1 VTYWSVLRRQHVFRV
16 LFGSWVGRLAMA
28 MAAVAIPLALRDAG
42 ADYVFIGL
50 VSGAFALSSAIS
62 SPVIGRV
69 VDRVG
74 QVRVLVP
81 TGLLAATGFVTIAL
95 APANHAVV
103 LIGAV
108 LAGALTPPLEPCLR
122 VLWPGLVAEDELEK
136 AYAVDS
142 AAQELVFVFGPLV
155 VSLCLA
161 VFAPASALWAQAL
174 LTLAGVATFATAA
187 PARRWAPEKT
197 EHRHW
202 LGPLRHRGLTILL
215 LAPVGTGVA
224 IGTLNVLVVSYA
236 ERFEVFGGAPMLL
249 ALNAFAALAGA
260 LIYGMIRWTIQP
272 RTRIV
277 FFAAGLLVGYGMLA
291 TVPTPLPM
299 AGLML
304 LTGFFLA
311 PMLAALFGLISD
323 LAPRGTVTEAFAWLV
338 TLFAAGTSLGAAV
351 VGPVLDR
358 GELHLAAAHAGAGAL
373 FCLAVLGA
381 GYRLFVPAGQPV
393 AAD

>member
-1 VTYWSVLRRQHVFRV
+1 MTYWSILRRQHVFRV

-50 VSGAFALSSAIS
+50 VAGSFAIS
-62 SPVIGRV
+62 AAIGSPIIGRI

-81 TGLLAATGFVTIAL
+81 TGLLAAAGFVLIAV
-95 APANHAVV
+95 APSNHALV
-103 LIGAV
+103 LTGAV

-122 VLWPGLVAEDELEK
+122 VLWPGLVGDDELEK

-161 VFAPASALWAQAL
+161 VFAPVSALWAQAL
-174 LTLAGVATFATAA
+174 LTVVGVAMFATAS
-187 PARRWAPEKT
+187 PARRWTPEKV
-197 EHRHW
+197 ENRHW
-202 LGPLRHRGLTILL
+202 LGPLRHRGLMLLL
-215 LAPVGTGVA
+215 LAPIGMGVA

-249 ALNAFAALAGA
+249 TLNALASLVGV
-260 LIYGMIRWTIQP
+260 LIYGLIPWKIQP

-277 FFAAGLLVGYGMLA
+277 YFSVGLLVGYGLLA
-291 TVPTPLPM
+291 TVPSPLGM

-311 PMLAALFGLISD
+311 PMLAALFGLIGD

-338 TLFAAGTSLGAAV
+338 TLFAAGSSLGAAV

-358 GELHLAAAHAGAGAL
+358 DNLNLAAAHAGVGAL
-373 FCLAVLGA
+373 FCLLMVSV
-381 GYRLFVPAGQPV
+381 GYRMFVPAKET
-393 AAD
+393 ALA

>member
-1 VTYWSVLRRQHVFRV
+1 MTYWSILRRQHVFRV

-28 MAAVAIPLALRDAG
+28 MAAVAIPLALRDAK
-42 ADYVFIGL
+42 ADYLFIGL
-50 VSGAFALSSAIS
+50 VSGSFAIAGAVG
-62 SPVIGRV
+62 SPIIGRI

-81 TGLLAATGFVTIAL
+81 TGVLAAAGFITIAL
-95 APANHAVV
+95 TPGNHALV
-103 LIGAV
+103 LTGAI

-122 VLWPGLVAEDELEK
+122 VLWPGMVADNELEK

-155 VSLCLA
+155 VTLCLA
-161 VFAPASALWAQAL
+161 VFTPVSALWAQAL
-174 LTLAGVATFATAA
+174 LTLVGVATFATAQ
-187 PARRWAPEKT
+187 PARRWTPEKVD
-197 EHRHW
+197 HRHW
-202 LGPLRHRGLTILL
+202 LGPLRHRGLTLLL

-236 ERFEVFGGAPMLL
+236 ERFHVVGGAPILL
-249 ALNAFAALAGA
+249 TLNSFASLVGV
-260 LIYGMIRWTIQP
+260 LVYGMIPWRIQP

-277 FFAAGLLVGYGMLA
+277 LFAVGLVVGYGMLA
-291 TVPTPLPM
+291 TVPSPLLM

-311 PMLAALFGLISD
+311 PMLATLFGLISD

-338 TLFAAGTSLGAAV
+338 TLFAAGSSLGAGL
-351 VGPVLDR
+351 VGPVLDT
-358 GELHLAAAHAGAGAL
+358 GNLNLAAAHAGAGAL
-373 FCLAVLGA
+373 FCLLVVSA
-381 GYRLFVPAGQPV
+381 GYQLFVPAPESAV
-393 AAD
+393 TA

>member
-1 VTYWSVLRRQHVFRV
+1 MTYWSILRRQHVFRV

-50 VSGAFALSSAIS
+50 VAGSFAISSAIG
-62 SPVIGRV
+62 SPIIGRI

-81 TGLLAATGFVTIAL
+81 TGLLAAAGFITIAL
-95 APANHAVV
+95 APANHTLV
-103 LIGAV
+103 LAGAI

-122 VLWPGLVAEDELEK
+122 VLWPGIVADDELEK

-155 VSLCLA
+155 VSLCLV
-161 VFAPASALWAQAL
+161 VFAPVSALWAQAL
-174 LTLAGVATFATAA
+174 LTLVGVATFATAP
-187 PARRWAPEKT
+187 PARRWTPEQV
-197 EHRHW
+197 ERRHW
-202 LGPLRHRGLTILL
+202 LGPLRHRGLLILL

-236 ERFEVFGGAPMLL
+236 ERFEVFGGAPTLL
-249 ALNAFAALAGA
+249 TLNAFASLVGV
-260 LIYGMIRWTIQP
+260 LIYGMIPWRIQP

-291 TVPTPLPM
+291 TVPSPLPM

-311 PMLAALFGLISD
+311 PMLASLFGLIGD

-338 TLFAAGTSLGAAV
+338 TLFAAGSSLGAAL

-358 GELHLAAAHAGAGAL
+358 DDLHLAAAHAGAGAL
-373 FCLAVLGA
+373 FCLAMVII
-381 GYRLFVPAGQPV
+381 GYRLFVPEKEP
-393 AAD
+393 AAAA